1 MPGVGAA
8 SSQSRLRR
16 ARWTLPKRDDMAQ
29 PPQITPGADLSAL
42 DARSREIFRE
52 IVESYLTTGEPVGSR
67 TLSRQAGVGLS
78 PASIRNTMADLAAM
92 GLLDAPHAM
101 AGRRPTQAGLRFF
114 VDSLLQLGDVP
125 EDEKREI
132 DAAIAKARAQPQDV
146 LGAASEL
153 LSGLAGGAGLVM
165 TPERDAPVR
174 HAEIVAIAPG
184 QALMILV
191 FEDNQVENRLIATP
205 PDMPSSALVEAT
217 NFSTPA
223 SRAKPWSKRGWKPPP
238 LWRGTARALD
248 QTAASLVASGL
259 VEWSGED
266 PTAGRAPIVRGRA
279 NLLNDAEAA
288 ADLEQGPAPVR
299 RPGKEPRADPSPG
312 SGQGRRRRPHLYRV
326 RKPAFSLS
334 GSSLIVAP
342 YERRTKGRRR
352 PGRHRT
358 DEAELC
364 AGDPGGGLYRAR
376 CGPCPGWAR
385 VRPLKRGRDEH

>member
-1 MPGVGAA
+1 MV
-8 SSQSRLRR
+8 
-16 ARWTLPKRDDMAQ
+16 
-29 PPQITPGADLSAL
+29 PPPNAPTADLSAL
-42 DARSREIFRE
+42 DERAREIFRE

-78 PASIRNTMADLAAM
+78 AASIRNTMADLAAM

-132 DAAIAKARAQPQDV
+132 DAAIAKASAQPQDV

-205 PDMPSSALVEAT
+205 PDMPASALVEAT
-217 NFSTPA
+217 NFLNARFKGKTLAGARAEA
-223 SRAKPWSKRGWKPPP
+223 SDALARDRA
-238 LWRGTARALD
+238 ALD

-266 PTAGRAPIVRGRA
+266 PTAGRSLIVRGRA
-279 NLLNDAEAA
+279 NLLSEPQAA
-288 ADLEQGPAPVR
+288 ADLERVR
-299 RPGKEPRADPSPG
+299 RLFDDLEKNRELIQVLDLAKAGDAVRIFIG
-312 SGQGRRRRPHLYRV
+312 SENPL
-326 RKPAFSLS
+326 FSLS

-342 YERRTKGRRR
+342 YMNAERRVVGAL
-352 PGRHRT
+352 GVI
-358 DEAELC
+358 
-364 AGDPGGGLYRAR
+364 
-376 CGPCPGWAR
+376 GPTRLNYAR
-385 VRPLKRGRDEH
+385 VIPVVDYTARAVGRVLDGRGPERK